1 MLMVI
6 FADKFLKD
14 NTIKSSP
21 LTLVYGEDC
30 YLREVVVKKARSL
43 CEADKTEFVSL
54 YGDETTAQELFAT
67 LEGFSFLYPQKFVVL
82 HYFNKMSSKSDK
94 DKVLEYLWQ
103 GLPQGIVLVIT
114 ADKFDKRN
122 KDCAKL
128 CKKFPAINCKKPY
141 GVGDVIKYLQSTK
154 LQFTNDALQA
164 FARSVELDYAQISKE
179 CEKLFVLFG
188 NKKSIKEADVKTYL
202 LGFREHSV
210 FELQNCLGQR
220 RCGKALEYLDQLMSS
235 GTAGV
240 MVVGVLYRFYSS
252 LYKVVALRGQHTD
265 AEIAADYLPEVHS
278 FFRKDYLA
286 YGKKYN
292 KKEVLQIFGLLHNA
306 DCLLKSSPLPA
317 KVVLRSTIVRVCRR
331 IR

>member
-1 MLMVI
+1 MVI

-14 NTIKSSP
+14 KSAKCSP
-21 LTLVYGEDC
+21 LTLVYGEDS
-30 YLREVVVKKARSL
+30 YLRGAVAKRIESL
-43 CEADKTEFVSL
+43 CDAKQTEFVSL

-67 LEGFSFLYPQKFVVL
+67 LESFSFLHTQKFVLL

-94 DKVLEYLWQ
+94 DKVLEYLAK
-103 GLPQGIVLVIT
+103 GLPQGVILVLT
-114 ADKFDKRN
+114 ADKFDRRN
-122 KDCAKL
+122 KDCAAL
-128 CKKFPAINCKKPY
+128 CKKYPAINCKKPY

-179 CEKLFVLFG
+179 CEKLYLLFG
-188 NKKSIKEADVKTYL
+188 SKKSIKQEDVKTYL

-210 FELQNCLGQR
+210 FELQNCLGER
-220 RCGKALEYLDQLMSS
+220 RCGKALEYLDQLMAT
-235 GTAGV
+235 GNVGV
-240 MVVGVLYRFYSS
+240 MVVGVLFRFFSS

-265 AEIAADYLPEVHS
+265 AEIASEYLPEVHS

-286 YGKKYN
+286 YATKYS
-292 KKEVLQIFGLLHNA
+292 KREVLQIFGLLHNA

-317 KVVLRSTIVRVCRR
+317 KVVLRSTIVRICRR